1 MILDENLFEIK
12 EARGSKEGVK
22 RGPYNK
28 EKSKSKEDLYDELQD
43 RLEKEF
49 YFPGVAKGG
58 DLKVNLIMKDEN
70 KAELKGKKPAR
81 LIASSMSKYRDIKD
95 EKELDTAKKIAK
107 EMGFKTELDKTKR
120 VPTLII
126 KLEESLNEKKSNR
139 LTYHEFVDYLDSID
153 NGYTGFAKVTGNKGS
168 SYRYTLSNKLT
179 REQHDYLAQYDN
191 VDFGTAQYKY
201 APEIKHDTVILL
213 DRMSK
218 TSPMKEDY
226 DEDFFYTYEAIRH
239 GESDPNRKY
248 SGDFE
253 DEEEAVELA
262 KDDEYDE
269 VVRYTYDFISDNF
282 DDYWG
287 MPPRRTDTIW
297 TRKNGYLNEDII
309 KTSKGKWVNK
319 GKEGTHGEFTTKK
332 KAREQQKAMFAQ
344 GFKGESLKEEYG
356 PHKNEPYCEEIAD
369 DLENGR
375 WIGETYNGTS
385 WELTINGYSSDE
397 FSPAFAE
404 YLARE
409 VSYPVRDGHLSYRDL
424 DLNINK
430 HDLLGDSNKYI
441 SDLVKIGFDRETID
455 EWLKSPSQ
463 DEEIEIWVDYDLDF
477 SVDDWKINESLD
489 ESIDRDS
496 IESDF
501 EDITNMSDA
510 RARLKKYDI
519 DLIKKDNRNYIL
531 RKNGK
536 EYTFYVLDNPNEV
549 RKDLVKTVHK
559 LIESIPRD
567 YSFEYQLLDRLRSD
581 CDYYLGAGGRSN
593 KNLWAGSPEGQI
605 AKMKELWNELP
616 EKPEWLSMEDIKT
629 YEKEMIGDDK
639 VQSGNAGKMI
649 DTKKTENGAKRLI
662 DDLAGKNVTTGL
674 SMDEIEKMKNAIYYK
689 YYGDKLRIPGNLNK
703 PWSDE
708 DKKKMN
714 ELDFRD
720 WVNSCLVYGETW
732 KLKSEELEH
741 SDILKEYNI
750 DLSKALEIIEE
761 QKVRFK
767 KANVKH
773 DVYTDSEGVSYNS
786 VTWDAQENLKENI
799 GSDIAEYQ
807 KWVDY
812 DMKKYG
818 RISSLTNHKVRKA
831 GLRIVKDRYGDYE
844 VIANEPIREDTDI
857 QLIRKFYNEK
867 IPKNKM
873 ELRHKL
879 KDMGLEHGVS
889 GVYSNDLEWVELNG
903 KRYEIKK
910 TNRGYSVNQI
920 NNIEED
926 LEREFTIH
934 YNREGFEF
942 GGYGAVRVK
951 ATNEDEAKEK
961 FYAEKKDDKIT
972 ISSIRPTENEDIRK
986 GIRLLET
993 KKVEESLK
1001 NNEVAD
1007 FFDTAKKLGVKT
1019 LKDLKILLAQPESK
1033 GDSEKEKLDNY
1044 SKEANPDNR
1053 DLSEDVEVVDK
1064 NQAEI
1069 DKKAGLENLLNDL
1082 INDENEAIN
1091 GYNSAIVNFEL
1102 EGKSDLTNVFRDII
1116 KDEQNH
1122 IGNLQKVLNEIN
1134 PTTIAN
1140 LEQGQEEAADTLN
1153 K

>member
-1 MILDENLFEIK
+1 MILDENLFEIN
-12 EARGSKEGVK
+12 EARGSKEGIK

-43 RLEKEF
+43 KLEKEF

-70 KAELKGKKPAR
+70 KAELKGKRPAR

-95 EKELDTAKKIAK
+95 EKELDTAKRIAK
-107 EMGFKTELDKTKR
+107 EMGFKTELDKTKK

-139 LTYHEFVDYLDSID
+139 LTYHEFVDYLDSIN

-168 SYRYTLSNKLT
+168 GYRYTLSNKLT

-191 VDFGTAQYKY
+191 VDFGTSQYKY
-201 APEIKHDTVILL
+201 APEIKNDTVILL
-213 DRMSK
+213 DRMPK
-218 TSPMKEDY
+218 TSLMKEDY

-253 DEEEAVELA
+253 DEDEAIELA
-262 KDDEYDE
+262 EDDEYDE

-287 MPPRRTDTIW
+287 MPPRRTDTVW
-297 TRKNGYLNEDII
+297 TKESGYINEDIV

-319 GKEGTHGEFTTKK
+319 GKEGTHGEFSTKK

-424 DLNINK
+424 DLIINK

-441 SDLVKIGFDRETID
+441 PDLVKIGFDRETID
-455 EWLKSPSQ
+455 EWLKIPSQ

-501 EDITNMSDA
+501 ENITNMSDA
-510 RARLKKYDI
+510 RERLKKYKI

-531 RKNGK
+531 RKDGK
-536 EYTFYVLDNPNEV
+536 GYTFYVLDNPNEV
-549 RKDLVKTVHK
+549 RKDLVKAVYKLTSSKRDSSITESKGVIRKYKGYTLHDTGDSITITDPHGKTVGTERTE
-559 LIESIPRD
+559 I
-567 YSFEYQLLDRLRSD
+567 
-581 CDYYLGAGGRSN
+581 GA
-593 KNLWAGSPEGQI
+593 EG
-605 AKMKELWNELP
+605 L
-616 EKPEWLSMEDIKT
+616 
-629 YEKEMIGDDK
+629 
-639 VQSGNAGKMI
+639 V
-649 DTKKTENGAKRLI
+649 
-662 DDLAGKNVTTGL
+662 DDLVNDKN
-674 SMDEIEKMKNAIYYK
+674 M
-689 YYGDKLRIPGNLNK
+689 
-703 PWSDE
+703 
-708 DKKKMN
+708 
-714 ELDFRD
+714 
-720 WVNSCLVYGETW
+720 
-732 KLKSEELEH
+732 
-741 SDILKEYNI
+741 
-750 DLSKALEIIEE
+750 
-761 QKVRFK
+761 
-767 KANVKH
+767 
-773 DVYTDSEGVSYNS
+773 
-786 VTWDAQENLKENI
+786 KENI

-831 GLRIVKDRYGDYE
+831 GLEIVVDKYGDYE
-844 VIANEPIREDTDI
+844 VIANEPIR
-857 QLIRKFYNEK
+857 
-867 IPKNKM
+867 
-873 ELRHKL
+873 
-879 KDMGLEHGVS
+879 
-889 GVYSNDLEWVELNG
+889 
-903 KRYEIKK
+903 
-910 TNRGYSVNQI
+910 
-920 NNIEED
+920 ED

-993 KKVEESLK
+993 KKV
-1001 NNEVAD
+1001 NEDISMSSVSPEKSKINFNVTDSGD
-1007 FFDTAKKLGVKT
+1007 FTFTINGKEYKGHTDKPEDMS
-1019 LKDLKILLAQPESK
+1019 KDLKDFGFSLT
-1033 GDSEKEKLDNY
+1033 
-1044 SKEANPDNR
+1044 
-1053 DLSEDVEVVDK
+1053 EDVEVVDK
-1064 NQAEI
+1064 NQEKV

-1140 LEQGQEEAADTLN
+1140 LEQGQQEATDTLN

>member
-22 RGPYNK
+22 RGSYNK

-58 DLKVNLIMKDEN
+58 NLKVNLIMKDEN

-168 SYRYTLSNKLT
+168 GYRYTLSNKLT

-191 VDFGTAQYKY
+191 VDFGTAQYRY
-201 APEIKHDTVILL
+201 APEIKYDTVILL

-262 KDDEYDE
+262 KDDGYDE

-297 TRKNGYLNEDII
+297 TKESGYLNEDIV

-319 GKEGTHGEFTTKK
+319 GKEGTHGEFKTKK
-332 KAREQQKAMFAQ
+332 AAREQQKAMFAS
-344 GFKGESLKEEYG
+344 GWKGESLEES
-356 PHKNEPYCEEIAD
+356 A
-369 DLENGR
+369 
-375 WIGETYNGTS
+375 
-385 WELTINGYSSDE
+385 
-397 FSPAFAE
+397 
-404 YLARE
+404 
-409 VSYPVRDGHLSYRDL
+409 
-424 DLNINK
+424 
-430 HDLLGDSNKYI
+430 
-441 SDLVKIGFDRETID
+441 
-455 EWLKSPSQ
+455 
-463 DEEIEIWVDYDLDF
+463 
-477 SVDDWKINESLD
+477 
-489 ESIDRDS
+489 DRDS

-510 RARLKKYDI
+510 KIILKKYGI
-519 DLIKKDNRNYIL
+519 DLIKKDNRNYVL
-531 RKNGK
+531 RKDEK

-549 RKDLVKTVHK
+549 RKDLVKAVYK
-559 LIESIPRD
+559 L
-567 YSFEYQLLDRLRSD
+567 
-581 CDYYLGAGGRSN
+581 
-593 KNLWAGSPEGQI
+593 
-605 AKMKELWNELP
+605 
-616 EKPEWLSMEDIKT
+616 T
-629 YEKEMIGDDK
+629 
-639 VQSGNAGKMI
+639 SGNSAGKDNSI
-649 DTKKTENGAKRLI
+649 TESKGVIRKYKGYTLHDTGDSITITDPHGKTVGTERTEIGAEGLI
-662 DDLAGKNVTTGL
+662 DDLVVGK
-674 SMDEIEKMKNAIYYK
+674 
-689 YYGDKLRIPGNLNK
+689 
-703 PWSDE
+703 
-708 DKKKMN
+708 
-714 ELDFRD
+714 
-720 WVNSCLVYGETW
+720 
-732 KLKSEELEH
+732 
-741 SDILKEYNI
+741 DI
-750 DLSKALEIIEE
+750 
-761 QKVRFK
+761 
-767 KANVKH
+767 
-773 DVYTDSEGVSYNS
+773 
-786 VTWDAQENLKENI
+786 KENI

-831 GLRIVKDRYGDYE
+831 GLKIVKDKYGDYE
-844 VIANEPIREDTDI
+844 VIANEHIR
-857 QLIRKFYNEK
+857 
-867 IPKNKM
+867 
-873 ELRHKL
+873 
-879 KDMGLEHGVS
+879 
-889 GVYSNDLEWVELNG
+889 
-903 KRYEIKK
+903 
-910 TNRGYSVNQI
+910 
-920 NNIEED
+920 ED

-993 KKVEESLK
+993 KKVEEDVSMSTASPEK
-1001 NNEVAD
+1001 SKINFNVTDNGD
-1007 FFDTAKKLGVKT
+1007 FTFTINGKEYKGHTDKPEDMS
-1019 LKDLKILLAQPESK
+1019 KDLKDFGFSLT
-1033 GDSEKEKLDNY
+1033 
-1044 SKEANPDNR
+1044 
-1053 DLSEDVEVVDK
+1053 EDVQVVDK
-1064 NQAEI
+1064 NQTEI
-1069 DKKAGLENLLNDL
+1069 DKKVGLENLLNDL

-1102 EGKSDLTNVFRDII
+1102 EGKSDLTDVFRDII

-1140 LEQGQEEAADTLN
+1140 LEQGQQEAADTLN

>member
-58 DLKVNLIMKDEN
+58 NLKVNLIMKDEN

-81 LIASSMSKYRDIKD
+81 LIASSMSKYRDVKD

-168 SYRYTLSNKLT
+168 GYRYTLSNKLT

-191 VDFGTAQYKY
+191 VDFGTAQYRY

-218 TSPMKEDY
+218 TSPMKENY

-248 SGDFE
+248 SGNFENSFDAIELAE
-253 DEEEAVELA
+253 DEG
-262 KDDEYDE
+262 YDE

-287 MPPRRTDTIW
+287 MPPRRIDTIW
-297 TRKNGYLNEDII
+297 TRKNDYLNEDIV

-332 KAREQQKAMFAQ
+332 KAREQQKAMFAS
-344 GFKGESLKEEYG
+344 GWKGESLEES
-356 PHKNEPYCEEIAD
+356 A
-369 DLENGR
+369 
-375 WIGETYNGTS
+375 
-385 WELTINGYSSDE
+385 
-397 FSPAFAE
+397 
-404 YLARE
+404 
-409 VSYPVRDGHLSYRDL
+409 
-424 DLNINK
+424 
-430 HDLLGDSNKYI
+430 
-441 SDLVKIGFDRETID
+441 
-455 EWLKSPSQ
+455 
-463 DEEIEIWVDYDLDF
+463 
-477 SVDDWKINESLD
+477 
-489 ESIDRDS
+489 DRDS

-510 RARLKKYDI
+510 RERLKKYNI
-519 DLIKKDNRNYIL
+519 DLIKKDNRNYVL
-531 RKNGK
+531 RKDGK
-536 EYTFYVLDNPNEV
+536 EYTFYVLDNPDEV
-549 RKDLVKTVHK
+549 RKDLVKAVYK
-559 LIESIPRD
+559 L
-567 YSFEYQLLDRLRSD
+567 
-581 CDYYLGAGGRSN
+581 
-593 KNLWAGSPEGQI
+593 
-605 AKMKELWNELP
+605 
-616 EKPEWLSMEDIKT
+616 T
-629 YEKEMIGDDK
+629 
-639 VQSGNAGKMI
+639 SGNSAIKDNSITESKGVIRKYKGYTLHDTGDSITITDPHGK
-649 DTKKTENGAKRLI
+649 TVGTERTEIGAEGLI
-662 DDLAGKNVTTGL
+662 DDLVVGK
-674 SMDEIEKMKNAIYYK
+674 
-689 YYGDKLRIPGNLNK
+689 
-703 PWSDE
+703 
-708 DKKKMN
+708 
-714 ELDFRD
+714 
-720 WVNSCLVYGETW
+720 
-732 KLKSEELEH
+732 
-741 SDILKEYNI
+741 DI
-750 DLSKALEIIEE
+750 
-761 QKVRFK
+761 
-767 KANVKH
+767 
-773 DVYTDSEGVSYNS
+773 
-786 VTWDAQENLKENI
+786 KENI

-831 GLRIVKDRYGDYE
+831 GLKIVKDKYGDYE
-844 VIANEPIREDTDI
+844 VIADEPIR
-857 QLIRKFYNEK
+857 
-867 IPKNKM
+867 
-873 ELRHKL
+873 
-879 KDMGLEHGVS
+879 
-889 GVYSNDLEWVELNG
+889 
-903 KRYEIKK
+903 
-910 TNRGYSVNQI
+910 
-920 NNIEED
+920 ED

-993 KKVEESLK
+993 KKVEEDVSMSTASPEK
-1001 NNEVAD
+1001 SKINFNVAD
-1007 FFDTAKKLGVKT
+1007 NGDFTFTINGKEYKGHTDKPEDMS
-1019 LKDLKILLAQPESK
+1019 KDLKDFGFSLT
-1033 GDSEKEKLDNY
+1033 
-1044 SKEANPDNR
+1044 
-1053 DLSEDVEVVDK
+1053 EDVKVVDK
-1064 NQAEI
+1064 NQTEI
-1069 DKKAGLENLLNDL
+1069 DKKVGLENLLNDL

-1102 EGKSDLTNVFRDII
+1102 EGKSDLTDVFRDII

-1140 LEQGQEEAADTLN
+1140 LEQGQQEAADTLN

>member
-58 DLKVNLIMKDEN
+58 NLKVNLIMKDEN

-81 LIASSMSKYRDIKD
+81 LIASSMSKYRDVKD

-168 SYRYTLSNKLT
+168 GYRYTLSNKLT

-191 VDFGTAQYKY
+191 VDFGTAQYRY
-201 APEIKHDTVILL
+201 APEIKYDTVILL

-239 GESDPNRKY
+239 GESAPNRKY

-253 DEEEAVELA
+253 DEDEAVELA
-262 KDDEYDE
+262 KDDGYDE

-297 TRKNGYLNEDII
+297 TKESGYLNEGIV

-319 GKEGTHGEFTTKK
+319 GKEGTHGEFLTKK
-332 KAREQQKAMFAQ
+332 KAREQQKAMFAS
-344 GFKGESLKEEYG
+344 GWKGESLEES
-356 PHKNEPYCEEIAD
+356 AD
-369 DLENGR
+369 R
-375 WIGETYNGTS
+375 
-385 WELTINGYSSDE
+385 
-397 FSPAFAE
+397 
-404 YLARE
+404 
-409 VSYPVRDGHLSYRDL
+409 V
-424 DLNINK
+424 
-430 HDLLGDSNKYI
+430 
-441 SDLVKIGFDRETID
+441 
-455 EWLKSPSQ
+455 
-463 DEEIEIWVDYDLDF
+463 
-477 SVDDWKINESLD
+477 
-489 ESIDRDS
+489 S
-496 IESDF
+496 IEHDF

-510 RARLKKYDI
+510 KERLKKYGI
-519 DLIKKDNRNYIL
+519 NLIKKDNRNYVL
-531 RKNGK
+531 RKDGK
-536 EYTFYVLDNPNEV
+536 GYTFYVLDNPNEV
-549 RKDLVKTVHK
+549 RKDLVKAVYK
-559 LIESIPRD
+559 L
-567 YSFEYQLLDRLRSD
+567 
-581 CDYYLGAGGRSN
+581 
-593 KNLWAGSPEGQI
+593 
-605 AKMKELWNELP
+605 
-616 EKPEWLSMEDIKT
+616 T
-629 YEKEMIGDDK
+629 
-639 VQSGNAGKMI
+639 SGN
-649 DTKKTENGAKRLI
+649 
-662 DDLAGKNVTTGL
+662 
-674 SMDEIEKMKNAIYYK
+674 SAI
-689 YYGDKLRIPGNLNK
+689 
-703 PWSDE
+703 
-708 DKKKMN
+708 
-714 ELDFRD
+714 
-720 WVNSCLVYGETW
+720 
-732 KLKSEELEH
+732 
-741 SDILKEYNI
+741 
-750 DLSKALEIIEE
+750 
-761 QKVRFK
+761 
-767 KANVKH
+767 
-773 DVYTDSEGVSYNS
+773 
-786 VTWDAQENLKENI
+786 KENI

-807 KWVDY
+807 KWIDY

-831 GLRIVKDRYGDYE
+831 GLKIVKDKYGDYE
-844 VIANEPIREDTDI
+844 VIANEPIR
-857 QLIRKFYNEK
+857 
-867 IPKNKM
+867 
-873 ELRHKL
+873 
-879 KDMGLEHGVS
+879 
-889 GVYSNDLEWVELNG
+889 
-903 KRYEIKK
+903 
-910 TNRGYSVNQI
+910 
-920 NNIEED
+920 ED

-961 FYAEKKDDKIT
+961 FYAEKKDDKII

-986 GIRLLET
+986 GIRLLEDKGFDEIEEIGESKFGT
-993 KKVEESLK
+993 KEYKYKKYTIEHFPIDAHIDGMEPQHIESYIIKSPAVLTNSGYHLPLYCEDEKGNEVNFRSLQQVKDWIDKFDGKFKLQWKYGDELHAVINDESLEESLK

-1007 FFDTAKKLGVKT
+1007 FFDKAKKLGVKT
-1019 LKDLKILLAQPESK
+1019 LKDLKILLAQPEAK
-1033 GDSEKEKLDNY
+1033 GESEKEKLDNY
-1044 SKEANPDNR
+1044 SKEANPEDK
-1053 DLSEDVEVVDK
+1053 DLTEDVQVVDK

-1069 DKKAGLENLLNDL
+1069 DKKVGLENLLNDL

-1102 EGKSDLTNVFRDII
+1102 EGKSDLTDVFRDII

-1140 LEQGQEEAADTLN
+1140 LEQGQQEAADTLN

>member
-168 SYRYTLSNKLT
+168 GYRYTLSSKLT

-201 APEIKHDTVILL
+201 APEIKYDTVILL

-262 KDDEYDE
+262 KDDGYDE

-297 TRKNGYLNEDII
+297 TKESGYLNEDIV

-319 GKEGTHGEFTTKK
+319 GKEGTHGEFSTKK
-332 KAREQQKAMFAQ
+332 KAREQQKAMFAS
-344 GFKGESLKEEYG
+344 GWKSENLEES
-356 PHKNEPYCEEIAD
+356 AD
-369 DLENGR
+369 R
-375 WIGETYNGTS
+375 I
-385 WELTINGYSSDE
+385 
-397 FSPAFAE
+397 
-404 YLARE
+404 
-409 VSYPVRDGHLSYRDL
+409 
-424 DLNINK
+424 
-430 HDLLGDSNKYI
+430 
-441 SDLVKIGFDRETID
+441 
-455 EWLKSPSQ
+455 
-463 DEEIEIWVDYDLDF
+463 
-477 SVDDWKINESLD
+477 
-489 ESIDRDS
+489 S
-496 IESDF
+496 IEHDF

-510 RARLKKYDI
+510 RERLKKYNI
-519 DLIKKDNRNYIL
+519 DLVKKDNRNYVL
-531 RKNGK
+531 RKDGK
-536 EYTFYVLDNPNEV
+536 EYTFYVLSNPNEV
-549 RKDLVKTVHK
+549 RKDLVKAVYK
-559 LIESIPRD
+559 LTESSKSFDNKIILDLTIFDDNKIFEKKFNTIEELDNYIREISGLDLKADNNSDTAFNKSVISRD
-567 YSFEYQLLDRLRSD
+567 YKG
-581 CDYYLGAGGRSN
+581 DYHYFNS
-593 KNLWAGSPEGQI
+593 KNG
-605 AKMKELWNELP
+605 
-616 EKPEWLSMEDIKT
+616 
-629 YEKEMIGDDK
+629 DK
-639 VQSGNAGKMI
+639 VGDVETYALLR
-649 DTKKTENGAKRLI
+649 TY
-662 DDLAGKNVTTGL
+662 
-674 SMDEIEKMKNAIYYK
+674 IERYPDGY
-689 YYGDKLRIPGNLNK
+689 
-703 PWSDE
+703 
-708 DKKKMN
+708 
-714 ELDFRD
+714 
-720 WVNSCLVYGETW
+720 
-732 KLKSEELEH
+732 
-741 SDILKEYNI
+741 
-750 DLSKALEIIEE
+750 
-761 QKVRFK
+761 
-767 KANVKH
+767 
-773 DVYTDSEGVSYNS
+773 GVSYYDFGYISPYGWRQVDDRDIKVIDSSKSHKGHWREMELKEDTETNKEVS
-786 VTWDAQENLKENI
+786 AIRRYMTKVGMKPRKSAKEMVDFLTKFKERRAEVGTGILKENI

-818 RISSLTNHKVRKA
+818 RISSLTNHKIRKA
-831 GLRIVKDRYGDYE
+831 GLKIVKDKYGDYE
-844 VIANEPIREDTDI
+844 VIANEPIR
-857 QLIRKFYNEK
+857 
-867 IPKNKM
+867 
-873 ELRHKL
+873 
-879 KDMGLEHGVS
+879 
-889 GVYSNDLEWVELNG
+889 
-903 KRYEIKK
+903 
-910 TNRGYSVNQI
+910 
-920 NNIEED
+920 ED

-993 KKVEESLK
+993 KKVEEDVSMSTASPEK
-1001 NNEVAD
+1001 SKINFNVTDNGD
-1007 FFDTAKKLGVKT
+1007 FTFTINGKEYKGHTDKPEDMS
-1019 LKDLKILLAQPESK
+1019 KDLKDFGFSLT
-1033 GDSEKEKLDNY
+1033 
-1044 SKEANPDNR
+1044 
-1053 DLSEDVEVVDK
+1053 EDVQVVDK
-1064 NQAEI
+1064 NQTEI
-1069 DKKAGLENLLNDL
+1069 DKKVGLENLLNDL

-1102 EGKSDLTNVFRDII
+1102 EGKSDLTDVFRDII

-1140 LEQGQEEAADTLN
+1140 LEQGQQEAADTLN